1 MTQEKIFET
10 NSWRELK
17 KGQFKIFDE
26 DFVHEKLFTFNI
38 NKLGNQSIVKFKGA
52 VGQK

>member
-17 KGQFKIFDE
+17 KG
-26 DFVHEKLFTFNI
+26 
-38 NKLGNQSIVKFKGA
+38 
-52 VGQK
+52 